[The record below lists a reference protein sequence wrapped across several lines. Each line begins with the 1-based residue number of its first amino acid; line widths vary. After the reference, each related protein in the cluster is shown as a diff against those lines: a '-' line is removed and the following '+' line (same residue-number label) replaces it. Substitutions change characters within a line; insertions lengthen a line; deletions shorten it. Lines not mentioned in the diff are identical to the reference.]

1 MKSLSSICFSCQH
14 GASRRARTPQRLY
27 ITLSLNPKALLLDS
41 ITPPQEERRC
51 RGFTVADL
59 CRTTVIH
66 GLFTGEDAA
75 KIEALLL
82 NSITA
87 PEEGRRLAAA
97 QWALRLFDFRHVPA
111 RYVCVLAAGDGK
123 LEVKEAGASGLKPP
137 RAAAAGEAARIC
149 FVQLQHCKL
158 AAGAAK
164 FEAEDIGGDVEC
176 SRARRRKSLGTIA
189 ISPMAIFSHWT
200 DS

>member
-1 MKSLSSICFSCQH
+1 MFLPGRGAASVNQLMKSLSSFCFSCQH
-14 GASRRARTPQRLY
+14 DVSRRG
-27 ITLSLNPKALLLDS
+27 
-41 ITPPQEERRC
+41 RRKDQGTAAGQHYSSPGG
-51 RGFTVADL
+51 GFTVIDL
-59 CRTTVIH
+59 CKPMVIY

-82 NSITA
+82 NSIAA

-137 RAAAAGEAARIC
+137 KTAAAGETARIC
-149 FVQLQHCKL
+149 SVQLQLYEL
-158 AAGAAK
+158 AAGAAR
-164 FEAEDIGGDVEC
+164 FEAEDIRELQNTPAAGFLSVITYFC
-176 SRARRRKSLGTIA
+176 CVRRS
-189 ISPMAIFSHWT
+189 MY
-200 DS
+200 